1 MKRAIDDEITS
12 IEKLKNSGMMKN
24 GISKRLPIITKSAN
38 FFI

>member
-12 IEKLKNSGMMKN
+12 IEKLNSGIMQN
-24 GISKRLPIITKSAN
+24 GISKRLHIITKSAN